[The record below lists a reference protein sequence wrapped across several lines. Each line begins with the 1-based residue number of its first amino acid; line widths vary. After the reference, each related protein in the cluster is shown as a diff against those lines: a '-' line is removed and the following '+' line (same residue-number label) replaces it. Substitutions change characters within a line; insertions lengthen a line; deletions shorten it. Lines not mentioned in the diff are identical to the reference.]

1 MSKFLIAKHFHF
13 SNHNETL
20 PPIPSKRVFSSGPS
34 YYTRRLSNQ
43 TNRTNDTSR
52 VQSSDSRDSESNND
66 WINPINSE
74 WTRIPRPQSRNITH
88 VTHGTTTIVK
98 NGGTPLQNTSSS
110 TNLSSTDGS
119 GGGGNA
125 MIAVIQSDST
135 TSSSDEKT
143 TSSDRPT
150 SSTPETRKIQVLPY
164 DKRKDSRT
172 SLATTIT
179 ATPPATSSG
188 ESGNEMQTK
197 KRDLSPAIIRE
208 TVNTGSAYR

>member
-1 MSKFLIAKHFHF
+1 M
-13 SNHNETL
+13 L
-20 PPIPSKRVFSSGPS
+20 PPIPPKRVFSNEPF
-34 YYTRRLSNQ
+34 YIRRMSNQ

-74 WTRIPRPQSRNITH
+74 WTRIPRPHSRNITQ
-88 VTHGTTTIVK
+88 VTHAGST
-98 NGGTPLQNTSSS
+98 NGTPPAMMGSS
-110 TNLSSTDGS
+110 TNLSAADSSSGG

-188 ESGNEMQTK
+188 DSGNEMPAK

-208 TVNTGSAYR
+208 TVNTGSAYRYATLSTISHFKNT

>member
-1 MSKFLIAKHFHF
+1 M
-13 SNHNETL
+13 L
-20 PPIPSKRVFSSGPS
+20 PPIPPKRVFSSEPF
-34 YYTRRLSNQ
+34 YTRRLSNQ

-52 VQSSDSRDSESNND
+52 VQSSDSRESDTNND

-74 WTRIPRPQSRNITH
+74 WTRIPRPHSRNVTHITH
-88 VTHGTTTIVK
+88 G
-98 NGGTPLQNTSSS
+98 SSS
-110 TNLSSTDGS
+110 GTNGSNTNLSVAGT
-119 GGGGNA
+119 GNA
-125 MIAVIQSDST
+125 MTAVIQSDST

-150 SSTPETRKIQVLPY
+150 SGTAEARKIQVLPY

-172 SLATTIT
+172 SLATSVT

-188 ESGNEMQTK
+188 ESGNEMPMPTK
-197 KRDLSPAIIRE
+197 IRDLSPAIIRE